1 MTLDSVC
8 GLRFVWFHFVL
19 FQIHLF
25 LQSILFLFF
34 CLLFVFCVLHFFLQL
49 RFIVQSRFKRVTSA
63 SLLKCAQ
70 LVREI
75 QIHKHTWVYEIRN
88 FKCLLRAFMLLIS
101 NSVYIL
107 FRNTFSFVSVFLVS
121 FVIFTR

>member
-1 MTLDSVC
+1 MFVVCALFGSTLC
-8 GLRFVWFHFVL
+8 CFKFIYFYNQYC
-19 FQIHLF
+19 FC
-25 LQSILFLFF
+25 FF
-34 CLLFVFCVLHFFLQL
+34 CLLLGFCVLHFFLQL